1 MANFKGNEPM
11 NVIGIIYAA
20 KNGNGGMLHVQKDQ
34 SGIVLH
40 SLSDADKVDLRPWLT
55 PDFKNGMYVSDNWI
69 QKLRDSVANVA
80 DGPGTLWSKQ
90 PMLAF
95 TATCRMT
102 DKWYIDHKKVWVM
115 DVESITGPGFVMS
128 SRIHDFN
135 KLYHR
140 YWKSDKVAEDA
151 RAMKGLI
158 GQVEK
163 DGSLLGTVYG
173 THSGYGYNE
182 IPF

>member
-20 KNGNGGMLHVQKDQ
+20 KNGHGGMLHVMKDQ
-34 SGIVLH
+34 SGKVLH
-40 SLSDADKVDLRPWLT
+40 SLADATDIDTRPWLT

-69 QKLRDSVANVA
+69 QKLKDSPANVSEN
-80 DGPGTLWSKQ
+80 DGPSWRRD

-102 DKWYIDHKKVWVM
+102 NNWYIDNKRVWVM
-115 DVESITGPGFVMS
+115 DVDSITGPGFVMS
-128 SRIHDFN
+128 ARIHNFD
-135 KLYHR
+135 KLVRR
-140 YWKSDKVAEDA
+140 YWKAESVAKDA
-151 RAMKGLI
+151 AGIIDLHDASKN
-158 GQVEK
+158 K
-163 DGSLLGTVYG
+163 DSLLNPVYG
-173 THSGYGYNE
+173 SGYSSGFND